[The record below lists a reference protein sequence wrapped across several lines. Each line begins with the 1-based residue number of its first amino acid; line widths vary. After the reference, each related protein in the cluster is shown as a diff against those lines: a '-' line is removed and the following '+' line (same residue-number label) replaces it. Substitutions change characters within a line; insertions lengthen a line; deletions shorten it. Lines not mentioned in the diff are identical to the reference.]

1 MGAHEDEKGRTPSS
15 ADRLAARASSC
26 KSSPVTTKD
35 NASLLANSAL
45 FVHLS
50 PKALEFLAER
60 ANRLELERGHLIFRQ
75 GDEGDSLYVIADGLV
90 KVWVSSG
97 DGGEMVLATLRSPD
111 AFGELSAVDGR
122 PRSASAT
129 ALERTTLI
137 ALDRATLLDAVHRHP
152 GVADG
157 MLSALGGLARRI
169 TEQTSDLVF
178 LDLAGRLAK
187 TLATLADR
195 DGTVEGDTI
204 VLALPL
210 TQTELAEMVG
220 GSRQSVNQSL
230 RLFQS
235 RGFLEVR
242 GRDVVI
248 CDLEALRRRG
258 SR

>member
-1 MGAHEDEKGRTPSS
+1 M
-15 ADRLAARASSC
+15 
-26 KSSPVTTKD
+26 TTLD
-35 NASLLANSAL
+35 NAELLASSAL
-45 FVHLS
+45 FVDLE
-50 PKALEFLAER
+50 PRALGFLAER
-60 ANRLELERGHLIFRQ
+60 ANRIELDRGHTIFRQ

-97 DGGEMVLATLRSPD
+97 EGGEMVLATLRAPD

-129 ALERTTLI
+129 TLEPTTLI
-137 ALDRATLLDAVHRHP
+137 ALDRATLLDAVHHHP

-157 MLSALGGLARRI
+157 MLTALGGLARRI

-195 DGTVEGDTI
+195 DGTADGDAI

-220 GSRQSVNQSL
+220 GSRQSVNQTL
-230 RLFQS
+230 KMFEH

-242 GRDVVI
+242 GREVVI
-248 CDLEALRRRG
+248 SNIEALRLRG

>member
-1 MGAHEDEKGRTPSS
+1 VSIE
-15 ADRLAARASSC
+15 
-26 KSSPVTTKD
+26 
-35 NASLLANSAL
+35 NASLLASSLL
-45 FVHLS
+45 FVDLV
-50 PKALEFLAER
+50 PRALDFLAER
-60 ANRLELERGHLIFRQ
+60 AIRLDLDRGQRIFHQ
-75 GDEGDSLYVIADGLV
+75 GDDGDTLYVIAAGLV

-129 ALERTTLI
+129 TLEPTTLI

-157 MLSALGGLARRI
+157 MLRALGGLARRI

-195 DGTVEGDTI
+195 DGRVEGDTV
-204 VLALPL
+204 VLELPL

-230 RLFQS
+230 RSFQD
-235 RGFLEVR
+235 RGFLEMR

-248 CDLEALRRRG
+248 SDLEALRRRG

>member
-1 MGAHEDEKGRTPSS
+1 
-15 ADRLAARASSC
+15 
-26 KSSPVTTKD
+26 VTTKD
-35 NASLLANSAL
+35 NAALLANSAL
-45 FVHLS
+45 FVDLA
-50 PKALEFLAER
+50 PKALEFLADR
-60 ANRLELERGHLIFRQ
+60 AIRLDLERGRTIFHQR
-75 GDEGDSLYVIADGLV
+75 DEGDTLYVIADGLV

-97 DGGEMVLATLRSPD
+97 EGGEMVLATLRSPD

-129 ALERTTLI
+129 TLEPTTLV
-137 ALDRATLLDAVHRHP
+137 AVDRATLLDAVHHHP

-157 MLSALGGLARRI
+157 MLRALGGLARRI

-195 DGTVEGDTI
+195 DGTAEGDTV
-204 VLALPL
+204 VLELPL

-230 RLFQS
+230 GMFQT
-235 RGFLEVR
+235 RGFLELR
-242 GRDVVI
+242 GREVVI
-248 CDLEALRRRG
+248 LDLDALRRRG

>member
-1 MGAHEDEKGRTPSS
+1 MSIE
-15 ADRLAARASSC
+15 
-26 KSSPVTTKD
+26 
-35 NASLLANSAL
+35 NASLLASSLL
-45 FVHLS
+45 FVDLV
-50 PKALEFLAER
+50 PRALDFLAER
-60 ANRLELERGHLIFRQ
+60 AIRLDLDRGQRIFHQ
-75 GDEGDSLYVIADGLV
+75 GDDGDTLYVIAAGLV

-129 ALERTTLI
+129 TLEPTTLI

-157 MLSALGGLARRI
+157 MLRALGGLARRI

-195 DGTVEGDTI
+195 DGRVEGDTV
-204 VLALPL
+204 VLELPL

-230 RLFQS
+230 RSFQV
-235 RGFLEVR
+235 RGFLEMR

-248 CDLEALRRRG
+248 SDLEALRRRG

>member
-1 MGAHEDEKGRTPSS
+1 MTS
-15 ADRLAARASSC
+15 L
-26 KSSPVTTKD
+26 D
-35 NASLLANSAL
+35 NAMLLANSAL
-45 FVHLS
+45 FADLQ

-60 ANRLELERGHLIFRQ
+60 ATRLELQRGQAIFHQ
-75 GDEGDSLYVIADGLV
+75 GDGGDSLFVVASGLV

-129 ALERTTLI
+129 VLEPTTLV
-137 ALDRATLLDAVHRHP
+137 ALDRATLLDAVHRHS

-157 MLSALGGLARRI
+157 MMRALGGLARRI

-187 TLATLADR
+187 TLAMLADR
-195 DGTVEGDTI
+195 DGRLEGDI
-204 VLALPL
+204 LVLALPL

-220 GSRQSVNQSL
+220 GSRQSVNHIL
-230 RLFQS
+230 KTFET
-235 RGFLEVR
+235 RGFLELR
-242 GRDVVI
+242 GREVAI
-248 CDLEALRRRG
+248 LDLEALRSRG
-258 SR
+258 TP

>member
-1 MGAHEDEKGRTPSS
+1 VSIE
-15 ADRLAARASSC
+15 
-26 KSSPVTTKD
+26 
-35 NASLLANSAL
+35 NASLLASSLL
-45 FVHLS
+45 FVDLA
-50 PKALEFLAER
+50 PRALDFLAER
-60 ANRLELERGHLIFRQ
+60 AIRLDLDRGQRIFHQ
-75 GDEGDSLYVIADGLV
+75 GDDGDTLYVIAAGLV

-129 ALERTTLI
+129 TLEPTTLI

-157 MLSALGGLARRI
+157 MLRALGGLARRI

-195 DGTVEGDTI
+195 DGRVEGDTV
-204 VLALPL
+204 VLELPL

-230 RLFQS
+230 RSFQD
-235 RGFLEVR
+235 RGFLEMR

-248 CDLEALRRRG
+248 SDLEALRRRG

>member
-1 MGAHEDEKGRTPSS
+1 MTQQGDAT
-15 ADRLAARASSC
+15 
-26 KSSPVTTKD
+26 
-35 NASLLANSAL
+35 LLASSAL
-45 FVHLS
+45 FQDLA

-60 ANRLELERGHLIFRQ
+60 ATSVAFDRGHTIFRQ
-75 GDEGDSLYVIADGLV
+75 GDEGDTLYVVADGMV

-129 ALERTTLI
+129 TLEGSRLL
-137 ALDRATLLDAVHRHP
+137 ALDRTTLLDAVHRHP

-157 MLSALGGLARRI
+157 MLRALGGLARRI

-187 TLATLADR
+187 TLVSLADR
-195 DGTVEGDTI
+195 DGRAEGDEVI
-204 VLALPL
+204 LALPL

-220 GSRQSVNQSL
+220 GSRQSVNQTL
-230 RLFQS
+230 KMFEH
-235 RGFLEVR
+235 RGFLQVR
-242 GRDVVI
+242 GREVAI
-248 CDLEALRRRG
+248 SDLEALRKRG
-258 SR
+258 AR

>member
-1 MGAHEDEKGRTPSS
+1 MSCQ
-15 ADRLAARASSC
+15 ASR
-26 KSSPVTTKD
+26 VTTKD
-35 NASLLANSAL
+35 NAALLANSAL
-45 FVHLS
+45 FVDLA

-60 ANRLELERGHLIFRQ
+60 AIRLDLERGHTIFHQ
-75 GDEGDSLYVIADGLV
+75 GDEGDTLYVIADGLV

-97 DGGEMVLATLRSPD
+97 EGGEMVLATLRSPD

-129 ALERTTLI
+129 ILEPTTLV
-137 ALDRATLLDAVHRHP
+137 AVDRATLLDAVHHHP

-195 DGTVEGDTI
+195 DGTVEGDTV
-204 VLALPL
+204 VLELPL

-230 RLFQS
+230 RMFQT
-235 RGFLEVR
+235 RGFLELR
-242 GRDVVI
+242 GREVVI
-248 CDLEALRRRG
+248 LDLDALRRRG

>member
-1 MGAHEDEKGRTPSS
+1 MTSQ
-15 ADRLAARASSC
+15 
-26 KSSPVTTKD
+26 D
-35 NASLLANSAL
+35 NAKLLGNSAL
-45 FVHLS
+45 FADLA

-60 ANRLELERGHLIFRQ
+60 ATRIELERGRTIFRQ
-75 GDEGDSLYVIADGLV
+75 EDPGDTLFVIATGFV
-90 KVWVSSG
+90 KIWVSSG
-97 DGGEMVLATLRSPD
+97 EGEEMVLATLRPPD

-129 ALERTTLI
+129 AVEPTTLV
-137 ALDRATLLDAVHRHP
+137 ALDRTTLLDAVHHHA

-157 MLSALGGLARRI
+157 MLRGLGGLARRI

-195 DGTVEGDTI
+195 DGRHEGDTI

-220 GSRQSVNQSL
+220 GSRQSVNHMLKS
-230 RLFQS
+230 FES

-242 GRDVVI
+242 GREVVI
-248 CDLEALRRRG
+248 TDLEALRRRG